1 MALNP
6 ARPVSWPLR
15 GVLWGAALLLCT
27 PLLFLALHPG
37 EVPPGLWAHLRE
49 VMLPRALAQTGILL
63 LGVGLASLLLGIG
76 FAWLVVRHDFPGRRL
91 LEPALALPLAFP
103 AYVLAY
109 VYLAGMAFDAPL
121 ASFWRGLGLPAAAF
135 PEVRSLSGAVLV
147 LTLALYPYIY
157 LLMRASLLRQGNA
170 AYEAAR
176 TLGAGPA
183 AAFFRAVLPA
193 TQVAWLGGL
202 GLVLLET
209 LADFGAMRMLGRDTL
224 TTLVLQSWIGL
235 GSLALAAQL
244 ALAMLGAVVLVLAL
258 LLMRRRKLP
267 PPGAGSR
274 PLERKALSGVRAG
287 LATLAATVV
296 VGLGVV
302 WPFSQLLLWLPWQ
315 NLADAM
321 PWAAMRATLLIS
333 GLAAL
338 AAVLIGLGFAAVRRR
353 FPQDRLLAAAESL
366 AGLGYAVPGAV
377 MAVAVFWLL
386 SSAEQTLG
394 PWAAGLSTGLLAL
407 VLALLM
413 RFQRVG
419 LTAAAAALTA
429 LQPSLMHSAALL
441 GMSAPVR
448 WWRVGLPV
456 LRPGLIAAFLLVFV
470 EVMKELPATL
480 MLRPFGWDTLA
491 IEVYTRT
498 AEGLWREAAT
508 PALMLA
514 FVGLPPVLLLL
525 RDGASGRRS
534 SASAGVHR

>member
-6 ARPVSWPLR
+6 ARPASPLQR
-15 GVLWGAALLLCT
+15 GALWGAALLLCA
-27 PLLFLALHPG
+27 PLLFLALRPG
-37 EVPPGLWAHLRE
+37 EVPPELWAHLRA
-49 VMLPRALAQTGILL
+49 VMLPEVLRQTGVLL
-63 LGVGLASLLLGIG
+63 AGVGIGALLLGIG
-76 FAWLVVRHDFPGRRL
+76 LAWLVVRHEFPGRRL

-109 VYLAGMAFDAPL
+109 VYVAGLSFDAPL
-121 ASFWRGLGLPAAAF
+121 ATFWRSIGLPAAAF
-135 PEVRSLSGAVLV
+135 PEVRSLSGAVLL
-147 LTLALYPYIY
+147 LTLTLYPYVY
-157 LLMRASLLRQGNA
+157 LLMRASLLRQGST

-176 TLGAGPA
+176 TLGAGPF
-183 AAFFRAVLPA
+183 AAFVRIVLPA

-202 GLVLLET
+202 SLVLLET

-244 ALAMLGAVVLVLAL
+244 ALALLAVVVLVLGL
-258 LLMRRRKLP
+258 LLMLDRRRVVP
-267 PPGAGSR
+267 ATGSR
-274 PLERKALSGVRAG
+274 APDRRRLAGGRAL
-287 LATLAATVV
+287 LATATAASV
-296 VGLGVV
+296 VGFGVV
-302 WPFSQLLLWLPWQ
+302 WPFTQLLLWIPWPD
-315 NLADAM
+315 LAAAV
-321 PWAAMRATLLIS
+321 PWAAVRSTVVIA
-333 GLAAL
+333 GLAAVV
-338 AAVLIGLGFAAVRRR
+338 AVLLGLGFAAVRRR
-353 FPQDRLLAAAESL
+353 HPADRLLAAAESV

-386 SSAEQTLG
+386 SSTEQALG
-394 PWAAGLSTGLLAL
+394 PFAAGLSTGLLAL

-419 LTAAAAALTA
+419 LTATAAALAA
-429 LQPSLMHSAALL
+429 LRPSLMQSAAVL
-441 GMSAPVR
+441 GLAPSQR

-470 EVMKELPATL
+470 EAMKELPATL

-498 AEGLWREAAT
+498 SEGLWREASV

-514 FVGLPPVLLLL
+514 LVGLLPVLLLL
-525 RDGASGRRS
+525 RDGGALPGRRS
-534 SASAGVHR
+534 RG